1 MTRRARTSSGWRSGM
16 SPTSGQGRCA
26 APSCGIIC
34 RSDPALR
41 PAALLALLR
50 VDLAQRWQALER
62 VPVEWYRD
70 RYPELDG
77 EALVALIY
85 EEYCLREEAGES
97 PDAAD
102 LRRPVPRRRRL
113 VPRGTRDPRPDPAGP
128 GPGHGPARAGA
139 RRLRWRIRCRKSA
152 RRSRGSAWSRSWAG
166 ARSRGSSS
174 PRSSSWPTGRSR

>member
-1 MTRRARTSSGWRSGM
+1 M
-16 SPTSGQGRCA
+16 SPTFGRGRCA
-26 APSCGIIC
+26 APNCGIIC
-34 RSDPALR
+34 PAIPQLR

-85 EEYCLREEAGES
+85 EEYCLREEAGEA

-102 LRRPVPRRRRL
+102 Y
-113 VPRGTRDPRPDPAGP
+113 D
-128 GPGHGPARAGA
+128 ARFPEVAA
-139 RRLRWRIRCRKSA
+139 SFRAVLEIHDLIRQE
-152 RRSRGSAWSRSWAG
+152 RSRA
-166 ARSRGSSS
+166 
-174 PRSSSWPTGRSR
+174 